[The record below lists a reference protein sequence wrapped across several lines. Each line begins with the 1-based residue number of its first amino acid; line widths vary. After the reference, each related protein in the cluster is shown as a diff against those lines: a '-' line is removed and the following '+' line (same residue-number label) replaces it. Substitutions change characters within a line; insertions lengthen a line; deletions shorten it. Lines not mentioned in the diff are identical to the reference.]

1 MIKIYFDLCTADSN
15 LILFLISIFK
25 VYKHDVTQLVRTFDN
40 ISKVRILY
48 LAAQSLDVR
57 VYH

>member
-15 LILFLISIFK
+15 LILYLYLKFTNTTLHRPLGHLTI
-25 VYKHDVTQLVRTFDN
+25 V
-40 ISKVRILY
+40 SKVRILY